1 MWYATSIWP
10 IVRGQIHFVLINVT
24 DYTIVI
30 MQIILSST
38 EEKACYMY
46 YETLNNAPKI
56 RMID

>member
-1 MWYATSIWP
+1 
-10 IVRGQIHFVLINVT
+10 
-24 DYTIVI
+24 

-46 YETLNNAPKI
+46 YETLNNAQKN